1 MGIFSRWTSG
11 SSGGGVRRCQ
21 TPGCVGVAVAGSA
34 WCQTCLDTPRLAPP
48 PAFSLPAATTPGDG
62 VPASDLDRYQC
73 DCSAP
78 HFADDWRDLRC
89 RWCCQLIAEQS
100 RGQVRPLR
108 ANFECLRH
116 RVRREAHLD
125 LCDSVDWMR
134 IDQQMTTAQI
144 EQVFT
149 YGYLGYLIAFAEE
162 ANRVPDD
169 EPFD

>member
-1 MGIFSRWTSG
+1 MGIFNHWTSG
-11 SSGGGVRRCQ
+11 SSGVRRCQ
-21 TPGCVGVAVAGSA
+21 TLGCMGVAVAGSA

-48 PAFSLPAATTPGDG
+48 PAFSLPAAGG
-62 VPASDLDRYQC
+62 EAPASDLDRYRR

-78 HFADDWRDLRC
+78 LFADDWRDLRC
-89 RWCCQLIAEQS
+89 RWCCQLIAEET

-108 ANFECLRH
+108 VNFECLRH

-144 EQVFT
+144 EQAFA
-149 YGYLGYLIAFAEE
+149 YGYLGYLISFAEE

>member
-1 MGIFSRWTSG
+1 MSIFNRWTS
-11 SSGGGVRRCQ
+11 GVRRCQ
-21 TPGCVGVAVAGSA
+21 TPGCMGVAVAGSA

-48 PAFSLPAATTPGDG
+48 PAFNVPAAADG
-62 VPASDLDRYQC
+62 MPASDLDRYQR

-78 HFADDWRDLRC
+78 LFAADWRDLRC
-89 RWCCQLIAEQS
+89 RWCCQLIAEQT

-108 ANFECLRH
+108 VNFECLRH

-125 LCDSVDWMR
+125 LCDSVDWMHAER
-134 IDQQMTTAQI
+134 MTTEQI

-149 YGYLGYLIAFAEE
+149 YGYLGYLISFAEE